1 MVLHRLLRKY
11 ERQYPRHA
19 DTLAMTESSHAPF
32 LSMKSGWSFTHSMG
46 QETIFS
52 FYVQEIF
59 SAECHISKTMHTC
72 ASPLVGVMAE
82 LSKPMTAMLHPLLS
96 GMFKFSEIFDGCVP
110 SSLASHVCKPAPP
123 VKLVQLVKLVS
134 AESAMRPMSIFHE
147 SLALLNT
154 TGASAHHRHENDTN
168 VQSKGSNSVGMVL
181 VGAVLDVHSK
191 KSWPPVC
198 EKMLLNMPVMTMVR
212 FA

>member
-1 MVLHRLLRKY
+1 MLSRRSNIHPRRLARFI
-11 ERQYPRHA
+11 R
-19 DTLAMTESSHAPF
+19 TE
-32 LSMKSGWSFTHSMG
+32 MGKS
-46 QETIFS
+46 
-52 FYVQEIF
+52 
-59 SAECHISKTMHTC
+59 A
-72 ASPLVGVMAE
+72 
-82 LSKPMTAMLHPLLS
+82 
-96 GMFKFSEIFDGCVP
+96 
-110 SSLASHVCKPAPP
+110 
-123 VKLVQLVKLVS
+123 
-134 AESAMRPMSIFHE
+134 
-147 SLALLNT
+147 NT

>member
-1 MVLHRLLRKY
+1 
-11 ERQYPRHA
+11 
-19 DTLAMTESSHAPF
+19 
-32 LSMKSGWSFTHSMG
+32 
-46 QETIFS
+46 
-52 FYVQEIF
+52 
-59 SAECHISKTMHTC
+59 
-72 ASPLVGVMAE
+72 
-82 LSKPMTAMLHPLLS
+82 
-96 GMFKFSEIFDGCVP
+96 MFKSSEIFDGCVP

-134 AESAMRPMSIFHE
+134 AESAMRPMSIFHYHAKDLTKKH
-147 SLALLNT
+147 SKKHSHACQGPSGLLLNT

-198 EKMLLNMPVMTMVR
+198 ERMLLNMPVMTMVR

>member
-1 MVLHRLLRKY
+1 
-11 ERQYPRHA
+11 
-19 DTLAMTESSHAPF
+19 
-32 LSMKSGWSFTHSMG
+32 
-46 QETIFS
+46 
-52 FYVQEIF
+52 
-59 SAECHISKTMHTC
+59 
-72 ASPLVGVMAE
+72 
-82 LSKPMTAMLHPLLS
+82 
-96 GMFKFSEIFDGCVP
+96 MFKFSEIFDGCVP
-110 SSLASHVCKPAPP
+110 SSLASHVCNPAPP
-123 VKLVQLVKLVS
+123 VKLVQLAKWVS